1 MTSLVQPI
9 VVAKIGTHLDTITAA
24 AMSSVMS
31 QIRNQEKQN
40 IWREWLGGVFTKSVR
55 RAGVNDFDK
64 IISWCED
71 NDVIPAEFS
80 IGESRALAL
89 PPMTYNNYPRIVRK
103 LQVSGTDFPRT
114 DYDVNKDLVGTDLTI
129 YLDESLTTGKAAAQA
144 AHAMWIG
151 TLRLRLIRAETT
163 AQYSVKTK
171 LVKASDLPD
180 LAKESNA
187 RCVVDSGLTEVAPNT
202 LTAVV
207 MCDLLE
213 ADKTF

>member
-9 VVAKIGTHLDTITAA
+9 MVAKTGTHLDTITAA

-31 QIRNQEKQN
+31 QIRNQEKQD
-40 IWREWLGGVFTKSVR
+40 IWREWLGGTFTKSVR

-64 IISWCED
+64 IISWSEE
-71 NDVIPAEFS
+71 NGVIPAEFS

-89 PPMTYNNYPRIVRK
+89 PPMAYDNYPKVVRK

-114 DYDVNKDLVGTDLTI
+114 DHDVNKGLIETDLTI
-129 YLDESLTTGKAAAQA
+129 YLDASLTTGKAAAQA

-151 TLRLRLIRAETT
+151 TLRLRLIRAE
-163 AQYSVKTK
+163 ALARYSVKIK
-171 LVKASDLPD
+171 LVRPSDLPD
-180 LAKESNA
+180 LAEESNA
-187 RCVVDSGLTEVAPNT
+187 LAVVDSGLTEVAPNT

-207 MCDLLE
+207 MCDLVG
-213 ADKTF
+213 DNKIF